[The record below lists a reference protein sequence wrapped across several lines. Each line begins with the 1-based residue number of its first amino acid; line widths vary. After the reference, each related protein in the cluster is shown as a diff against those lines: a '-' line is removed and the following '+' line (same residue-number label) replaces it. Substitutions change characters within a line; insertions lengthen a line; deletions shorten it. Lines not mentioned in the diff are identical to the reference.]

1 MNRNTTY
8 AVVDIETTGTD
19 PKVDRIIQIGCVLIR
34 NGRLINRFATDIN
47 PGRKIPKQIQNLTHI
62 SNSRVQKA
70 PYFEDVAFIIADLL
84 ADTVFVAHN
93 IFFDYQ
99 FLNAELKRCG
109 VTPLKIPGI
118 DTVELAQIFLPEES
132 SFRLSDLAESF
143 GLQHD
148 NPHQADSDAEVT
160 GALLLYIEAVM
171 RQLPLVTLKTISER
185 ATLTAMQTGE
195 YIANIYLQQ
204 LKENPPLAAGLEVI
218 DGIALRKKAVTLYE
232 DTYYQTKYPQKKIQK
247 EKLYQ
252 NELSFRK
259 EQARLMNL
267 VHQHF
272 TQDETKDLLIEA
284 ATGMGKTIGYLLPA
298 SFLATP
304 EKPVVVST
312 VSLLLQEQ
320 IMKKDIPLLNRFL
333 EQKLQAVVVK
343 SKRHYLDLARFK
355 QTLSKPVS
363 QKQYALYQM
372 AVLVWLTKTTT
383 GDFGELN
390 LINLN
395 HLFFQDV
402 AHRGVNYLSKKS
414 PFYQHDFLKFLNSQ
428 MQESNCLIVNH
439 AFLAQE
445 SLRQEPLLPQSPYL
459 IVDEAH
465 HLPTICERI
474 AAESFNTFSF
484 EKKVQQ
490 VLGEDG
496 LFARLDNWLKEEL
509 EGKRLVNLLQE
520 ELKELGASYEML
532 ADLLAQE
539 LAEHQEIVTAEDFV
553 KFDKKTMKCFK
564 KIELFLQES
573 AEIRDSWQQFIQK
586 RQFAWGTMAQF
597 DFAIL
602 DELFNDLAK
611 HKRVMQRFCHDFTP
625 RYIHWVLRRENQHGL
640 TFQVTDFEAAILP
653 QTKWYSRFEKIVYI
667 GGALKLT
674 KDRNLFAKRL
684 GLPAANL
691 KIIPAPFDYDK
702 QTEIL
707 VPIKAAH
714 IPQLSPSEYSD
725 FLAENLTILL
735 KDFNRP
741 ALVLFTSHE
750 VLQKVYEKMH
760 LKFLENGREILAQGI
775 GGSRDKL
782 LKRFSQSDAGI
793 LFGTDSFWEGID
805 LPGEQ
810 LELVIVT
817 RLPFENPKR
826 PFVHARYDFLNSI
839 GADPFYEES
848 LPNAMLKLRQAYGRL
863 IRSPKDRGVMVVLD
877 RRFVNTTYGK
887 QLRQAIPKKVV
898 INELSL
904 LEMTL
909 EITKFLKD

>member
-62 SNSRVQKA
+62 SNGRVQKA

-109 VTPLKIPGI
+109 VTPLKISGI

-160 GALLLYIEAVM
+160 AALLLYIEAVM
-171 RQLPLVTLKTISER
+171 RQLPLVTLQTISEL
-185 ATLTAMQTGE
+185 ATLTAMQTGD
-195 YIANIYLQQ
+195 YIKNIYQQQ
-204 LKENPPLAAGLEVI
+204 LKENPPLSEELEIVA
-218 DGIALRKKAVTLYE
+218 GIALRKKAITLYE
-232 DTYYQTKYPQKKIQK
+232 DSYYQKKYPQKKSQK

-267 VHQHF
+267 VYQHF

-304 EKPVVVST
+304 ENPVIVST

-320 IMKKDIPLLNRFL
+320 IIKKDIPLLNRFL
-333 EQKLQAVVVK
+333 EQKIQAVVVK

-355 QTLSKPVS
+355 QTLLSPVS

-402 AHRGVNYLSKKS
+402 AHRGVNYLSPKS
-414 PFYQHDFLKFLNSQ
+414 PFYPHDFLKFLNSQ
-428 MQESNCLIVNH
+428 MQESNCLIINH

-520 ELKELGASYEML
+520 ELKELGASYELL

-714 IPQLSPSEYSD
+714 IPQLSPSEYSV

-839 GADPFYEES
+839 GADPFYDES

>member
-62 SNSRVQKA
+62 SNGRVQKA

-109 VTPLKIPGI
+109 VTPLKISGI

-160 GALLLYIEAVM
+160 AALLLYIEAVM
-171 RQLPLVTLKTISER
+171 RQLPLVTLQTISEL
-185 ATLTAMQTGE
+185 ATLTAMQTGD
-195 YIANIYLQQ
+195 YIKNIYQQQ
-204 LKENPPLAAGLEVI
+204 LKENPPLSEELEIVA
-218 DGIALRKKAVTLYE
+218 GIALRKKAITLYE
-232 DTYYQTKYPQKKIQK
+232 DSYYQKKYPQKKSQK

-267 VHQHF
+267 VYQHF

-304 EKPVVVST
+304 ENPVIVST

-320 IMKKDIPLLNRFL
+320 IIKKDIPLLNRFL
-333 EQKLQAVVVK
+333 EQKIQAVVVK

-355 QTLSKPVS
+355 QTLLSPVS

-402 AHRGVNYLSKKS
+402 AHRGVNYLSPKS
-414 PFYQHDFLKFLNSQ
+414 PFYPHDFLKFLNSQ
-428 MQESNCLIVNH
+428 MQESNCLIINH

-484 EKKVQQ
+484 EKKIQQ

-520 ELKELGASYEML
+520 ELKELGASYELL

-573 AEIRDSWQQFIQK
+573 AEIRYSWQQFIQK

>member
-19 PKVDRIIQIGCVLIR
+19 PKVDHIIQIGCVLIR

-62 SNSRVQKA
+62 SNGRVQKA

-109 VTPLKIPGI
+109 VTPLKISGI

-160 GALLLYIEAVM
+160 AALLLYIEAVM
-171 RQLPLVTLKTISER
+171 RQLPLVTLQTISEL
-185 ATLTAMQTGE
+185 AILTAMQTGD
-195 YIANIYLQQ
+195 YIKNIYQQQ
-204 LKENPPLAAGLEVI
+204 LKENPLLSEELEIVA
-218 DGIALRKKAVTLYE
+218 GIALRKKAITLYE
-232 DTYYQTKYPQKKIQK
+232 DSYYQKKYPQKKSQK

-267 VHQHF
+267 VYQHF

-304 EKPVVVST
+304 ENPVIVST

-320 IMKKDIPLLNRFL
+320 IIKKDIPLLNRFL
-333 EQKLQAVVVK
+333 EQKIQAVVVK

-355 QTLSKPVS
+355 QTLLSPVS

-402 AHRGVNYLSKKS
+402 AHRGVNYLSPKS
-414 PFYQHDFLKFLNSQ
+414 PFYPHDFLKFLNSQ
-428 MQESNCLIVNH
+428 MQESNCLIINH

-707 VPIKAAH
+707 VPIKATH

-826 PFVHARYDFLNSI
+826 PFVHARYDFLSSI

>member
-62 SNSRVQKA
+62 SNGRVQKA

-109 VTPLKIPGI
+109 VTPLKISGI

-160 GALLLYIEAVM
+160 AALLLYIEAVM
-171 RQLPLVTLKTISER
+171 RQLPLVTLQTISEL
-185 ATLTAMQTGE
+185 ATLTAMQTGD
-195 YIANIYLQQ
+195 YIKNIYQQQ
-204 LKENPPLAAGLEVI
+204 LKENPPLSEELEIVA
-218 DGIALRKKAVTLYE
+218 GIALRKKAITLYE
-232 DTYYQTKYPQKKIQK
+232 DSYYQKKYPQKKSQK

-267 VHQHF
+267 VYQHF

-304 EKPVVVST
+304 ENPVIVST

-320 IMKKDIPLLNRFL
+320 IIKKDIPLLNRFL
-333 EQKLQAVVVK
+333 EQKIQAVVVK

-355 QTLSKPVS
+355 QTLLSPVS

-402 AHRGVNYLSKKS
+402 AHRGVNYLSPKS
-414 PFYQHDFLKFLNSQ
+414 PFYPHDFLKFLNSQ
-428 MQESNCLIVNH
+428 MQESNCLIINH

-602 DELFNDLAK
+602 DELFNDLSK

>member
-520 ELKELGASYEML
+520 ELKELGASYELL

>member
-62 SNSRVQKA
+62 SNGRVQKA

-109 VTPLKIPGI
+109 VTPLKISGI

-160 GALLLYIEAVM
+160 AALLLYIEAVM
-171 RQLPLVTLKTISER
+171 RQLPLVTLQTISEL
-185 ATLTAMQTGE
+185 ATLTAMQTGD
-195 YIANIYLQQ
+195 YIKNIYQQQ
-204 LKENPPLAAGLEVI
+204 LKENPPLSEELEIVA
-218 DGIALRKKAVTLYE
+218 GIALRKKAITLYE
-232 DTYYQTKYPQKKIQK
+232 DSYYQKKYPQKKSQK

-267 VHQHF
+267 VYQHF
-272 TQDETKDLLIEA
+272 NQDETKDLLIEA

-304 EKPVVVST
+304 ENPVIVST

-320 IMKKDIPLLNRFL
+320 IIKKDIPLLNRFL
-333 EQKLQAVVVK
+333 EQKIQAVVVK

-355 QTLSKPVS
+355 QTLLSPVS

-402 AHRGVNYLSKKS
+402 AHRGVNYLSPKS
-414 PFYQHDFLKFLNSQ
+414 PFYPHDFLKFLNSQ
-428 MQESNCLIVNH
+428 MQESNCLIINH

-490 VLGEDG
+490 LLGEDG

-553 KFDKKTMKCFK
+553 EFDKKTMKCFK

-904 LEMTL
+904 LEMNL

>member
-1 MNRNTTY
+1 MNQNTTY

-70 PYFEDVAFIIADLL
+70 PYFEDVAFIVADLL

-109 VTPLKIPGI
+109 VSPLKIPGI

-148 NPHQADSDAEVT
+148 HPHQADSDAEVT
-160 GALLLYIEAVM
+160 GALLLFIEGVM
-171 RQLPLVTLKTISER
+171 RDLPIVTLKAISEL
-185 ATLTAMQTGE
+185 ATLTAMQTKD
-195 YIANIYLQQ
+195 YITNIYHQQ
-204 LKENPPLAAGLEVI
+204 VQANPPLSSDLEIVE
-218 DGIALRKKAVTLYE
+218 GIALRKKTVVLYE
-232 DTYYQTKYPQKKIQK
+232 DTYYQTKYPQKKTQK

-252 NELSFRK
+252 NKLSFRK

-304 EKPVVVST
+304 EKPVIVST

-333 EQKLQAVVVK
+333 ERKIQAVVVK

-355 QTLSKPVS
+355 QTLIQPIL
-363 QKQYALYQM
+363 QKQYTLYQM

-402 AHRGVNYLSKKS
+402 AHRGLNYLSKKS
-414 PFYQHDFLKFLNSQ
+414 PFYPHDFLKFLNSQ
-428 MQESNCLIVNH
+428 MKESNCLIVNH

-445 SLRQEPLLPQSPYL
+445 SLRKEPLLPQSPYL
-459 IVDEAH
+459 IIDEAH

-484 EKKVQQ
+484 DKRVQLALSDEG
-490 VLGEDG
+490 V
-496 LFARLDNWLKEEL
+496 FSRLSEYLIEIE
-509 EGKRLVNLLQE
+509 EGKRLARLLQE
-520 ELKELGASYEML
+520 ELKELVTCYEVL
-532 ADLLAQE
+532 TDLLVQE
-539 LAEHQEIVTAEDFV
+539 LNPEQEIVTPADFF
-553 KFDKKTMKCFK
+553 KFEKKTLKYFK
-564 KIELFLQES
+564 KIELFLNEIS
-573 AEIRDSWQQFIQK
+573 EIRMSWQQFLEKRHLVWGTTAQIDFAALADLLEELEKQK
-586 RQFAWGTMAQF
+586 R
-597 DFAIL
+597 I
-602 DELFNDLAK
+602 
-611 HKRVMQRFCHDFTP
+611 MQRFCHDFDP
-625 RYIHWVLRRENQHGL
+625 RYVRWILRREKQVGL
-640 TFQVTDFEAAILP
+640 TFQVTDFKAAILP
-653 QTKWYSRFEKIVYI
+653 QTKWYPRFEKIIYV

-684 GLPAANL
+684 GIPSASL
-691 KIIPAPFDYDK
+691 KIVPAPFDYAS

-707 VPIKAAH
+707 VPTKAVH
-714 IPQLSPSEYSD
+714 IPQLSQGEYSE
-725 FLAENLTILL
+725 FLAENLTLLL
-735 KDFNRP
+735 KDFKRP
-741 ALVLFTSHE
+741 ALVLFTSHD

-760 LKFLENGREILAQGI
+760 LVFLENGREILAQGI

-826 PFVHARYDFLNSI
+826 PFIKARYAFLKAI
-839 GADPFYEES
+839 GVDPFNEEA

-863 IRSPKDRGVMVVLD
+863 IRFPEDRGVMVVLD

-887 QLRQAIPKKVV
+887 KLRQAIPKKVA
-898 INELSL
+898 ITELPL
-904 LEMTL
+904 L
-909 EITKFLKD
+909 EITSEITNFLKG

>member
-62 SNSRVQKA
+62 SNGRVQKA

-109 VTPLKIPGI
+109 VTPLKISGI

-160 GALLLYIEAVM
+160 AALLLYIEAVM
-171 RQLPLVTLKTISER
+171 RQLPLVTLQTISEL
-185 ATLTAMQTGE
+185 ATLTAMQTGD
-195 YIANIYLQQ
+195 YIKNIYQQQ
-204 LKENPPLAAGLEVI
+204 LKENPPLSEELEIVA
-218 DGIALRKKAVTLYE
+218 GIALRKKAITLYE
-232 DTYYQTKYPQKKIQK
+232 DSYYQKKYPQKKSQK

-267 VHQHF
+267 VYQHF

-298 SFLATP
+298 SFLSTP
-304 EKPVVVST
+304 ENPVIVST

-320 IMKKDIPLLNRFL
+320 IIKKDIPLLNRFL
-333 EQKLQAVVVK
+333 EQKIQAVVVK

-355 QTLSKPVS
+355 QTLLSPVS

-402 AHRGVNYLSKKS
+402 AHRGVNYLSPKS
-414 PFYQHDFLKFLNSQ
+414 PFYPHDFLKFLNSQ
-428 MQESNCLIVNH
+428 MQESNCLIINH

-839 GADPFYEES
+839 GADPFYDES

-877 RRFVNTTYGK
+877 RRFINTTYGK

-904 LEMTL
+904 LEMNS

>member
-62 SNSRVQKA
+62 SNGRVQKA

-109 VTPLKIPGI
+109 VTPLKISGI

-160 GALLLYIEAVM
+160 AALLLYIEAVM
-171 RQLPLVTLKTISER
+171 RQLPLVTLQTISEL
-185 ATLTAMQTGE
+185 AILTAMQTGD
-195 YIANIYLQQ
+195 YIKNIYQQQ
-204 LKENPPLAAGLEVI
+204 LKENPLLSEELEIVA
-218 DGIALRKKAVTLYE
+218 GIALRKKAITLYE
-232 DTYYQTKYPQKKIQK
+232 DSYYQKKYPQKKSQK

-267 VHQHF
+267 VYQHF

-304 EKPVVVST
+304 ENPVIVST

-320 IMKKDIPLLNRFL
+320 IIKKDIPLLNRFL
-333 EQKLQAVVVK
+333 EQKIQAVVVK

-355 QTLSKPVS
+355 QTLLSPVS

-402 AHRGVNYLSKKS
+402 AHRGVNYLSPKS
-414 PFYQHDFLKFLNSQ
+414 PFYPHDFLKFLNSQ
-428 MQESNCLIVNH
+428 MQESNCLIINH

-520 ELKELGASYEML
+520 ELKELGASYELL

-586 RQFAWGTMAQF
+586 LQFAWGTMAQF

>member
-1 MNRNTTY
+1 MNQNTTY

-47 PGRKIPKQIQNLTHI
+47 PGKKIPKQIQNLTHI
-62 SNSRVQKA
+62 TNSRVQKA

-109 VTPLKIPGI
+109 VLPLEIPGI

-160 GALLLYIEAVM
+160 AALLLYIEAIM
-171 RQLPLVTLKTISER
+171 RQLPLVTLKTISEL
-185 ATLTAMQTGE
+185 ATLTAMQTKD
-195 YIANIYLQQ
+195 YIENIYQQ
-204 LKENPPLAAGLEVI
+204 QVKENPPLAEDLEIV
-218 DGIALRKKAVTLYE
+218 DGIALKKKAITLYE
-232 DTYYQTKYPQKKIQK
+232 DSHYQKNYPQKKTQK

-252 NELSFRK
+252 NKLSFRK

-267 VHQHF
+267 VYQHF
-272 TQDETKDLLIEA
+272 AQTETKDLLIEA
-284 ATGMGKTIGYLLPA
+284 ATGMGKTVGYLLPA

-304 EKPVVVST
+304 EKPLVIST

-320 IMKKDIPLLNRFL
+320 IIKKDIPLLNRFL
-333 EQKLQAVVVK
+333 DQKIQAVVVK

-355 QTLSKPVS
+355 QTLLNPIP
-363 QKQYALYQM
+363 QKQYTLYQM
-372 AVLVWLTKTTT
+372 TVLVWLTKTKT

-402 AHRGVNYLSKKS
+402 AHHGVDYLSPKS
-414 PFYQHDFLKFLNSQ
+414 PFYPHDFLKFLNSQ

-439 AFLAQE
+439 AYLAQE
-445 SLRQEPLLPQSPYL
+445 SLRKEPLLPESPYL
-459 IVDEAH
+459 IIDEAH
-465 HLPTICERI
+465 HLPAICEKI

-484 EKKVQQ
+484 TKRVEQAVSDEG
-490 VLGEDG
+490 V
-496 LFARLDNWLKEEL
+496 FTRLDNWLTQES
-509 EGKRLVNLLQE
+509 EGKRLIHLLQE
-520 ELKELGASYEML
+520 ELIALTDCYETL
-532 ADLLAQE
+532 TDLLLTE
-539 LAEHQEIVTAEDFV
+539 LSLDQEIVTAADFT
-553 KFDKKTMKCFK
+553 KFDKKTLKCFK

-573 AEIRDSWQQFIQK
+573 SEIGTLWQQFLAK
-586 RQFAWGTMAQF
+586 RRLAWGVCAQI
-597 DFAIL
+597 DFATL
-602 DELFNDLAK
+602 ADLLNDLEK
-611 HKRVMQRFCHDFTP
+611 QRRIMQRFCHDFAP
-625 RYIHWVLRRENQHGL
+625 RYLHWVLRNERQSGL
-640 TFQVTDFEAAILP
+640 TFQVTDFKAAILP
-653 QTKWYSRFEKIVYI
+653 QTKWYPRFEKIIYI

-684 GLPAANL
+684 GIPAANL
-691 KIIPAPFDYDK
+691 KIVPSPFDYEK
-702 QTEIL
+702 QTEVI
-707 VPIKAAH
+707 VPTKAAY
-714 IPQLSPSEYSD
+714 IPQLSPNEYSH
-725 FLAENLTILL
+725 FLAENLTALL

-760 LKFLENGREILAQGI
+760 LSFLENGREILAQGI

-782 LKRFSQSDAGI
+782 LKRFSQSESGI

-826 PFVHARYDFLNSI
+826 PMVKARYDFLKSI
-839 GADPFYEES
+839 GADPFQTES

-863 IRSPKDRGVMVVLD
+863 IRSPEDQGILVVLD

-887 QLRQAIPKKVV
+887 KLRQSIPKKVA
-898 INELSL
+898 IKEIPL
-904 LEMTL
+904 LEMTE

>member
-1 MNRNTTY
+1 MNQNTTY

-171 RQLPLVTLKTISER
+171 RQLPLVTLKTISEQ

-445 SLRQEPLLPQSPYL
+445 SLRKEPLLPESPYL
-459 IVDEAH
+459 IIDEAH
-465 HLPTICERI
+465 HLPTICEKI

-484 EKKVQQ
+484 EKQVQ
-490 VLGEDG
+490 LALSEEGI
-496 LFARLDNWLKEEL
+496 FAKLDDWLAEEMAAKYFL
-509 EGKRLVNLLQE
+509 ALLQE
-520 ELKELGASYEML
+520 ELKELVASYEVL
-532 ADLLAQE
+532 RDLLLHK
-539 LAEHQEIVTAEDFV
+539 LAPEQEIITSADFL
-553 KFDKKTMKCFK
+553 KFDKKTLKCFK
-564 KIELFLQES
+564 KIELFLKES
-573 AEIRDSWQQFIQK
+573 SEIKASWQQFLEK
-586 RQFAWGTMAQF
+586 REFAWSTAAQI
-597 DFAIL
+597 DFATLADLL
-602 DELFNDLAK
+602 DELEK
-611 HKRVMQRFCHDFTP
+611 QKRIMQRFCHDFAP
-625 RYIHWVLRRENQHGL
+625 RYTHWILRREKHPGL
-640 TFQVTDFEAAILP
+640 TFQVTDFNAAILP
-653 QTKWYSRFEKIVYI
+653 QTKWYPRFEKIVYV

-684 GLPAANL
+684 GIPTASL
-691 KIIPAPFDYDK
+691 KIVPAPFDYAN

-707 VPIKAAH
+707 VPTKAAY
-714 IPQLSPSEYSD
+714 IPKLSPSEYSD
-725 FLAENLTILL
+725 FLAENLTLLL
-735 KDFNRP
+735 KDFKRP
-741 ALVLFTSHE
+741 ALVLFTSHD

-760 LKFLENGREILAQGI
+760 LTFLENGREILAQGI

-782 LKRFSQSDAGI
+782 LKRFSQSNAGI

-826 PFVHARYDFLNSI
+826 PFIHARYEFLNAI
-839 GADPFYEES
+839 GVDPFNEES

-863 IRSPKDRGVMVVLD
+863 IRSSTDRGVMVVLD

-887 QLRQAIPKKVV
+887 KLRQAIPKKVT
-898 INELSL
+898 ISEKPI
-904 LEMTL
+904 L
-909 EITKFLKD
+909 EIAAEITEFLKD

>member
-62 SNSRVQKA
+62 SNGRVQKA

-109 VTPLKIPGI
+109 VTPLKISGI

-160 GALLLYIEAVM
+160 AALLLYIEAVM
-171 RQLPLVTLKTISER
+171 RQLPLVTLQTISEL
-185 ATLTAMQTGE
+185 AILTAMQTGD
-195 YIANIYLQQ
+195 YIKNIYQQQ
-204 LKENPPLAAGLEVI
+204 LKENPLLSEELEIVA
-218 DGIALRKKAVTLYE
+218 GIALRKKAITLYE
-232 DTYYQTKYPQKKIQK
+232 DSYYQKKYPQKKSQK

-267 VHQHF
+267 VYQHF

-304 EKPVVVST
+304 ENPVIVST

-320 IMKKDIPLLNRFL
+320 IIKKDIPLLNRFL
-333 EQKLQAVVVK
+333 EQKIQAVVVK

-355 QTLSKPVS
+355 QTLLSPVS

-402 AHRGVNYLSKKS
+402 AHRGVNYLSPKS
-414 PFYQHDFLKFLNSQ
+414 PFYPHDFLKFLNSQ
-428 MQESNCLIVNH
+428 MQESNCLIINH

-520 ELKELGASYEML
+520 ELKELGASYELL

-826 PFVHARYDFLNSI
+826 PFVHARYDFLSSI

>member
-62 SNSRVQKA
+62 SNGRVQKA

-109 VTPLKIPGI
+109 VTSLKISGI

-160 GALLLYIEAVM
+160 AALLLYIEAVM
-171 RQLPLVTLKTISER
+171 RQLPLVTLQTISEL
-185 ATLTAMQTGE
+185 ATLTAMQTGD
-195 YIANIYLQQ
+195 YIKNIYQQQ
-204 LKENPPLAAGLEVI
+204 LKENPPLSEELEIVA
-218 DGIALRKKAVTLYE
+218 GIALRKKAITLYE
-232 DTYYQTKYPQKKIQK
+232 DSYYQKKYPQKKSQK

-267 VHQHF
+267 VYQHF

-298 SFLATP
+298 SFLSTP
-304 EKPVVVST
+304 ENPVIVST

-320 IMKKDIPLLNRFL
+320 IIKKDIPLLNRFL
-333 EQKLQAVVVK
+333 EQKIQAVVVK

-355 QTLSKPVS
+355 QTLLSPVS

-402 AHRGVNYLSKKS
+402 AHRGVNYLSPKS
-414 PFYQHDFLKFLNSQ
+414 PFYPHDFLKFLNSQ
-428 MQESNCLIVNH
+428 MQESNCLIINH

-445 SLRQEPLLPQSPYL
+445 SLRQELLLPQSPYL

-520 ELKELGASYEML
+520 ELKELGASYELL

-653 QTKWYSRFEKIVYI
+653 QTKWYSCFEKIVYI

>member
-62 SNSRVQKA
+62 SNGRVQKA

-109 VTPLKIPGI
+109 VTPLKISGI

-160 GALLLYIEAVM
+160 AALLLYIEAVM
-171 RQLPLVTLKTISER
+171 RQLPLVTLQTISEL
-185 ATLTAMQTGE
+185 AILTAMQTGD
-195 YIANIYLQQ
+195 YIKNIYQQQ
-204 LKENPPLAAGLEVI
+204 LKENPLLSEELEIVA
-218 DGIALRKKAVTLYE
+218 GIALRKKAITLYE
-232 DTYYQTKYPQKKIQK
+232 DSYYQKKYPQKKSQK

-267 VHQHF
+267 VYQHF

-304 EKPVVVST
+304 ENPVIVST

-320 IMKKDIPLLNRFL
+320 IIKKDIPLLNRFL
-333 EQKLQAVVVK
+333 EQKIQAVVVK

-355 QTLSKPVS
+355 QTLLSPVS

-402 AHRGVNYLSKKS
+402 AHRGVNYLSPKS
-414 PFYQHDFLKFLNSQ
+414 PFYPHDFLKFLNSQ
-428 MQESNCLIVNH
+428 MQESNCLIINH

-826 PFVHARYDFLNSI
+826 PFVHARYDFLSSI

>member
-62 SNSRVQKA
+62 SNGRVQKA

-109 VTPLKIPGI
+109 VTPLKISGI

-160 GALLLYIEAVM
+160 AALLLYIEAVM
-171 RQLPLVTLKTISER
+171 RQLPLVTLQTISEL
-185 ATLTAMQTGE
+185 AILTAMQTGD
-195 YIANIYLQQ
+195 YIKNIYQQQ
-204 LKENPPLAAGLEVI
+204 LKENPLLSEELEIVA
-218 DGIALRKKAVTLYE
+218 GIALRKKAITLYE
-232 DTYYQTKYPQKKIQK
+232 DSYYQKKYPQKKSQK

-267 VHQHF
+267 VYQHF

-304 EKPVVVST
+304 ENPVIVST

-320 IMKKDIPLLNRFL
+320 IIKKDIPLLNRFL
-333 EQKLQAVVVK
+333 EQKIQAVVVK

-355 QTLSKPVS
+355 QTLLSPVS

-402 AHRGVNYLSKKS
+402 AHRGVNYLSPKS
-414 PFYQHDFLKFLNSQ
+414 PFYPHDFLKFLNSQ
-428 MQESNCLIVNH
+428 MQESNCLIINH

-520 ELKELGASYEML
+520 ELKELGASYELL